1 MIVTHML
8 WVAAGRLPLRDG
20 PCTCYLCGA
29 QVAEADAVPALDR
42 IGATW
47 TAHDLAAAPASP
59 YLCRACHFCLQEKS
73 DARPDI
79 SAKFT
84 FRAYSHFVTPTRWEV
99 IRLSEKR
106 RLLAPLLD
114 PPQEPWGL
122 AISTSPTSAPHILPF
137 TPVNNPAGAPEW
149 RVNFGGE
156 IVSATPG
163 ALAALL
169 QPVEALYGLGFSKAE
184 ILSGNYYV
192 ARVARNMEVFRATEP
207 QLAAWRGTG
216 LFELAVFLSQK
227 SQEEKDESANL

>member
-1 MIVTHML
+1 MITHML
-8 WVAAGRLPLRDG
+8 WKASGHAPLATG
-20 PCTCYLCGA
+20 PCSCYLCGA
-29 QVAEADAVPALDR
+29 QVAEEDTVPVLDR
-42 IGATW
+42 IGMSW
-47 TAHDLAAAPASP
+47 TAHDLAADPMSP
-59 YLCRACHFCLQEKS
+59 YLCRACHFCLQEKG

-84 FRAYSHFVTPTRWEV
+84 FRAYSHLVTSTRWEV

-137 TPVNNPAGAPEW
+137 TPVNSPAGAPEW

-192 ARVARNMEVFRATEP
+192 ARVARNLEVFRAAEP
-207 QLAAWRGTG
+207 QLAPWRGTSV
-216 LFELAVFLSQK
+216 FELAVFLSQK
-227 SQEEKDESANL
+227 SQEGE